1 MRRISDRLVF
11 AASLA
16 LGLAAVVT
24 AAPAST
30 DILLPT
36 QPEATGFRK
45 SNHFED
51 VTAYIREL
59 QSRSDKLRVEILL
72 HTAEGRE
79 VPLVV
84 MGDPLPESPAA
95 ALADARPVVFLQGN
109 IHAGEVEGKDSLL
122 MLMRDMLFGD
132 KRELLRRNI
141 YLVVPI
147 FNADSNERISPQNRS
162 YMPNPEEGVGL
173 RQNSQNYDLN
183 RDYIKTDSREV
194 RAAIARII
202 LPWDPLVFVDLHTT
216 DGSYHQETVTYL
228 SPRAPNW
235 DEGISGFLWDRLY
248 PALTERLAA
257 RGISLLPYG
266 DFVDDFKPEL
276 GWSTHPPSPRMGVDY
291 VGFRNRFAVL
301 VENYAYAPYATRV
314 KHCYEFVAELS
325 EYVGAHAA
333 EMKALA
339 READR
344 RSAGWAALPATE
356 RPPLSLSVD
365 SGPQDGTLTIQG
377 FACSEIIDSRGRKR
391 PKPILDQPRTYTV
404 AYHARFTPKTTRPL
418 PAAYLLRTGCETV
431 VAQLLRHGIRV
442 ERLTAPARVT
452 ADQFKTATLKVNP
465 WVVEGHADLTV
476 TGEWQPQE
484 LEAEVGWFLVPMDQ
498 PLARLIACLM
508 EPEHPDSLAVW
519 NFWNNW
525 ITRQWYRDLP
535 PLPLYRL
542 MEAPRLQTR
551 RAELGDVVY

>member
-1 MRRISDRLVF
+1 MIDRLILPVCLTLWLVAP
-11 AASLA
+11 AA
-16 LGLAAVVT
+16 
-24 AAPAST
+24 AAPQSSGIA
-30 DILLPT
+30 LPT

-45 SNHFED
+45 SNHFDD
-51 VTAYIREL
+51 VIAYIREL
-59 QSRSDKLRVEILL
+59 QARSDKLRVETLL
-72 HTAEGRE
+72 RTAEGRE

-84 MGDPLPESPAA
+84 MGDPLPDSPAA
-95 ALADARPVVFLQGN
+95 AQADARPIVFLQGN

-122 MLMRDMLFGD
+122 MLMRDMLLGD

-173 RQNSQNYDLN
+173 RHNSQNYDLN

-235 DEGISGFLWDRLY
+235 DAGVSGFLWDHLY
-248 PALTERLAA
+248 PALTERLAG
-257 RGISLLPYG
+257 RGVSLLPYG

-291 VGFRNRFAVL
+291 VGLRNRFAIL
-301 VENYAYAPYATRV
+301 VENYAYAPYPTRV
-314 KHCYEFVAELS
+314 KHCYEFVAELV

-339 READR
+339 QEADR
-344 RSAGWAALPATE
+344 RSAGWAARPAAE
-356 RPPLSLSVD
+356 RPPFCLSVD
-365 SGPQDGTLTIQG
+365 SGPLDGTLTIQG

-404 AYHARFTPKTTRPL
+404 PYHARFTPKTTRPL
-418 PAAYLLRTGCETV
+418 PAAYLVRPGCEAV
-431 VAQLLRHGIRV
+431 VAQLLRHGVRV
-442 ERLTAPARVT
+442 ERLNAPARLN
-452 ADQFKTATLKVNP
+452 AQQFKTTSLKVNP
-465 WVVEGHADLTV
+465 RVVEGHADLTLA
-476 TGEWQPQE
+476 GDWLPQAI
-484 LEAEVGWFLVPMDQ
+484 EAEAGWFLVPMDQ
-498 PLARLIACLM
+498 PLARLIAGLM
-508 EPEHPDSLAVW
+508 EPEYPDSLAAW

-525 ITRQWYRDLP
+525 VTRQWYRDLP

-542 MEAPRLQTR
+542 MEPQRLQTQ
-551 RAELGDVVY
+551 RAEWTDVAY